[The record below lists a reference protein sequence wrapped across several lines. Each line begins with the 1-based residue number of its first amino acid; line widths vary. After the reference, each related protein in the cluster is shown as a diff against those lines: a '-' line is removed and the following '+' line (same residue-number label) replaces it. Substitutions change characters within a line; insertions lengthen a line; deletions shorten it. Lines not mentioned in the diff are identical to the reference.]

1 MNTKIENLKGQL
13 SELRDTFFKGAEVRK
28 DALEKYRSIEQ
39 QIKEENKKI
48 FLSNYNKTHQ
58 KKRELAKV
66 IFEIEKIS
74 IEDITNDCKVNKQ
87 KIKKY
92 PNYFKLE
99 YCFFETWQNLVHS
112 VKYKGEKFKLYF
124 YDGAEQKEIK
134 TFEELLKYNH
144 IQEKDVTMKE
154 YKKILN
160 DLEKAQQRVKNEIEK
175 YNTFKKDF
183 YFFNVCGLIGQ
194 KDETTYFFTEKHY

>member
-1 MNTKIENLKGQL
+1 MNTKIENLKSQL
-13 SELRDTFFKGAEVRK
+13 SELRNNLFQDGDLRK
-28 DALEKYRSIEQ
+28 EKIEKYKSLEL
-39 QIKEENKKI
+39 QIKEENKKLY
-48 FLSNYNKTHQ
+48 LSNYNKTHQ
-58 KKRELAKV
+58 KKRELAKI
-66 IFEIEKIS
+66 IFEIEKID
-74 IEDITNDCKVNKQ
+74 INDITNDCKVNKQ

-112 VKYKGEKFKLYF
+112 VKYNGEKFKLYF
-124 YDGAEQKEIK
+124 YDGAEQKEIQ
-134 TFEELLKYNH
+134 TFEELLKYNY
-144 IQEKDVTMKE
+144 IQEKDISMKE
-154 YKKILN
+154 YNKLLK

-194 KDETTYFFTEKHY
+194 KDETTYFLTEKHY